1 LCHFFENTGKNGSSA
16 SSDSGS
22 PWLHN
27 LGNAHTKCR
36 LFRFG
41 FGYLKLPEAKWCFF
55 EIIEKYRPEKSI
67 DAVLDLSRK
76 SLDKPDQ
83 TSPNLRR
90 DHRIS

>member
-1 LCHFFENTGKNGSSA
+1 MAARHLPIRVLRGFITWA
-16 SSDSGS
+16 T
-22 PWLHN
+22 
-27 LGNAHTKCR
+27 HTKCR